1 MAGRSGLSARGAR
14 LRVLEEGVL
23 APSSTM
29 SGDVALLEAF
39 LRGDI
44 PPTLRLYQ
52 WRVPAITYGL
62 NQRLPERLVRTAE
75 QLGIPLLR
83 RPTGGKAVLHGHDL
97 TLALVW
103 DSGAHFPRQAY
114 EQVLPL
120 FIEAFRCVG
129 VPATTGHAPAPHPLG
144 EEDGGDCFA
153 TPALTDLV
161 HAETGVK
168 LLGCA
173 LRVVSGGTLLQ
184 ASIPLHKPSVP
195 TEPLF
200 GWTHPE
206 PPPLNLASLRTAL
219 VDCFV
224 SHLLR

>member
-14 LRVLEEGVL
+14 LRVLDEGVL
-23 APSSTM
+23 APPATM
-29 SGDVALLEAF
+29 NGDVALLEAF
-39 LRGDI
+39 LQGAI

-52 WRVPAITYGL
+52 WSVPAITYGL
-62 NQRLPERLVRTAE
+62 NQRLPETLVLAAE

-103 DSGAHFPRQAY
+103 DSGARFPRQAY

-120 FIEAFRCVG
+120 LREVFRRVG
-129 VPATTGHAPAPHPLG
+129 VPATVGQAPAPNPL
-144 EEDGGDCFA
+144 EIEDGGDCFA
-153 TPALTDLV
+153 TPAITDLV

-168 LLGCA
+168 LIGCA
-173 LRVVSGGTLLQ
+173 LRVVQGGTLLQ
-184 ASIPLHKPSVP
+184 ASIPLRKPSVP
-195 TEPLF
+195 TELLF

-206 PPPLNLASLRTAL
+206 PPPLDFASLRTAL
-219 VDCFV
+219 VEGLA
-224 SHLLR
+224 SHLS